1 MEPRAEARRIRGQA
15 EGVGARADAFAR
27 IRCSEGRKEGSYE
40 LASSMVQ
47 SRSYELGSWHLAVK
61 PNMPRPAAWLCA
73 LYEASAA
80 RILSSLDPNPDGV
93 WGHGAVATIGLVL
106 GLRDHF
112 AVAQN

>member
-80 RILSSLDPNPDGV
+80 RILSSLD
-93 WGHGAVATIGLVL
+93 WIRTLMAYGAVATIGLVL

-112 AVAQN
+112 VVAQN